1 VTEPKKSI
9 ADALDVQPYDESMSA
24 NLDRAAAAAPVV
36 GTVYKSG
43 KSIAEHAQQAASADG
58 VGELASA
65 GKALVGD
72 GAAFVGAAA
81 TDMVTFAMDPIG
93 WLVSHG
99 LNMLLELV
107 QPLQD
112 ALHAVT
118 GDGPAIGHASENFAS
133 IAHGFVALAEDF
145 EQTGDTALA
154 EWVDEAGKAAKEA
167 LGDFSSGIRGV
178 GSAAGSVAEVLQM
191 WSMVMQVI
199 EEVIKAII
207 TELVSWLITIWLPA
221 LAASVISFGSSV
233 AAAMTASIAKA
244 ASVLQKVTRY
254 LGKFGKL
261 LDTFIEFL
269 AKYSTKVVEMT
280 RKFRLGRYAGESR
293 FGLDTLENT
302 AGVAFTPGNRALT
315 TMFGTSV
322 GASPLVA
329 GASVKAGIAAGKTAF
344 GEGKAAGTPEEDEP
358 WFDKSRIGGDRT
370 PDETRRNLDI

>member
-1 VTEPKKSI
+1 MTEPKKSI
-9 ADALDVQPYDESMSA
+9 ADALDVQPYDESTSA

-43 KSIAEHAQQAASADG
+43 KSIAEHARQAASADG

-81 TDMVTFAMDPIG
+81 TDLVTFAMDPIG

-118 GDGPAIGHASENFAS
+118 GDGPAIGHASENFGA

-322 GASPLVA
+322 GASALVA

-344 GEGKAAGTPEEDEP
+344 AEGKEAVTPEEDEP

-370 PDETRRNLDI
+370 PEETRRNLDI

>member
-1 VTEPKKSI
+1 
-9 ADALDVQPYDESMSA
+9 
-24 NLDRAAAAAPVV
+24 
-36 GTVYKSG
+36 
-43 KSIAEHAQQAASADG
+43 
-58 VGELASA
+58 
-65 GKALVGD
+65 
-72 GAAFVGAAA
+72 
-81 TDMVTFAMDPIG
+81 
-93 WLVSHG
+93 
-99 LNMLLELV
+99 
-107 QPLQD
+107 
-112 ALHAVT
+112 
-118 GDGPAIGHASENFAS
+118 
-133 IAHGFVALAEDF
+133 
-145 EQTGDTALA
+145 
-154 EWVDEAGKAAKEA
+154 
-167 LGDFSSGIRGV
+167 
-178 GSAAGSVAEVLQM
+178 M

-269 AKYSTKVVEMT
+269 AKYSTKIVEFT
-280 RKFRLGRYAGESR
+280 RKFRLGRYAGETQVRPGHAREHAPGWPSR
-293 FGLDTLENT
+293 
-302 AGVAFTPGNRALT
+302 PGTGRSPRCSA
-315 TMFGTSV
+315 TSV

-344 GEGKAAGTPEEDEP
+344 SEGKEAVTPEEDEP